1 MMNATWLGGP
11 QRTFTRFGEPSRF
24 KEGLYRLGTRTHA
37 WMVPNGSWGET
48 NLGLIDCGGQ
58 SVLVDT
64 CWDVRFTQEALDF
77 AADILK
83 RSPIEH
89 VINTHADG
97 DHCWGN
103 QLFKDKPIIA
113 SHACI
118 HQMHHQHPRQ
128 LQALKVGGRWLR
140 HVPWAGIDQFGH
152 YMHQMFKPYGF
163 DQVVITD
170 PTEGFSVQRT
180 LTVNGLDIVITEVGP
195 GHTDGDCIVHVP
207 DQRVAYAGDIVFVGV
222 TPVAWSGP
230 VDNIV
235 AALRRLLALKVDV
248 IVPGHG
254 PLASPHDVQRLI
266 DYWELVQEGVHLRFR
281 QGMSAMEAARD
292 LMFSPAFAQ
301 QGFLQWDSPERL
313 LTSAFTLYRHWGARP
328 GRLPGKLGVMD
339 QLRQQAM
346 LAFELP
352 QATPQ
357 RMHRF
362 RITPTAS

>member
-1 MMNATWLGGP
+1 MKHAEWLGGP
-11 QRTFTRFGEPSRF
+11 PRQRTRFGEPIRF
-24 KEGLYRLGTRTHA
+24 KEGLYRLSPRAHA

-48 NLGLIDCGGQ
+48 NIGLIDCGGQ

-77 AADILK
+77 AADILT
-83 RSPIEH
+83 RSPIEF

-113 SHACI
+113 THACM

-128 LQALKVGGRWLR
+128 LQALKLGGRLMR
-140 HVPWAGIDQFGH
+140 HVPLAGIDKFGH
-152 YMHQMFKPYGF
+152 YMQQMFKPYGF
-163 DQVVITD
+163 GQVVITD
-170 PTEGFSVQRT
+170 PTEGFSVQKT
-180 LTVNGLDIVITEVGP
+180 LTVRGLDLVIIEVGP

-235 AALRRLLALKVDV
+235 AGLRRLLSLKTDV

-254 PLASPHDVQRLI
+254 PLATPHDVQRLI
-266 DYWELVQEGVHLRFR
+266 DYWDVVQEGLQGRFR
-281 QGMSAMEAARD
+281 QGMSAFEAARD
-292 LMFSPAFAQ
+292 LLLSPAFAQ

-313 LTSAFTLYRHWGARP
+313 LTSACTQYRQWGARS
-328 GRLPGKLGVMD
+328 GWLPGKLGVMD
-339 QLRQQAM
+339 QLRQQAI

-352 QATPQ
+352 MATPGL
-357 RMHRF
+357 MHRF
-362 RITPTAS
+362 